1 MPLSASLPSAPSGAE
16 GRGVLG
22 GSPCPPPV
30 VAGRGS
36 GGRGEQGGRVR
47 RNRRGGTGRAA
58 GGTGGSCWRSGARS
72 KGPVGPAGRA
82 EASRLGGA
90 GRAACRRGGL
100 PGRSRRAGWSGGP
113 VGGVPSSPKC
123 SCLISRVKKSALQQ
137 NTSITLLAAGGTY
150 LPRPLNSGRGKPG
163 SSRSG
168 THVSWEWKVEGYED
182 LRPRPA
188 QSNTMELEVYWEGC
202 RGTHLPQA
210 PE

>member
-1 MPLSASLPSAPSGAE
+1 MVQKNRTKNYTQNIGLVQVPHLRRSMRHPRLACTRLMHRLFFWSPRGKGGQGLPLSASLPSAPSGAE

-22 GSPCPPPV
+22 GSRTCCL
-30 VAGRGS
+30 
-36 GGRGEQGGRVR
+36 Q
-47 RNRRGGTGRAA
+47 
-58 GGTGGSCWRSGARS
+58 
-72 KGPVGPAGRA
+72 
-82 EASRLGGA
+82 
-90 GRAACRRGGL
+90 
-100 PGRSRRAGWSGGP
+100 
-113 VGGVPSSPKC
+113 C
-123 SCLISRVKKSALQQ
+123 SCLISRAKKSALQQ

>member
-22 GSPCPPPV
+22 GSRTCCL
-30 VAGRGS
+30 
-36 GGRGEQGGRVR
+36 Q
-47 RNRRGGTGRAA
+47 
-58 GGTGGSCWRSGARS
+58 
-72 KGPVGPAGRA
+72 
-82 EASRLGGA
+82 
-90 GRAACRRGGL
+90 
-100 PGRSRRAGWSGGP
+100 
-113 VGGVPSSPKC
+113 C
-123 SCLISRVKKSALQQ
+123 SCLISRAKKSALQQ

-188 QSNTMELEVYWEGC
+188 QSNTMELEVYWRGVAGRTCPKHQSRLHEENKVPPELYMRGVQDFAQRGRRDIWEDRVRSGGSPETNFLRVHVRKC
-202 RGTHLPQA
+202 RNACVKAGVCTDPFRRVAWNQCPPSA
-210 PE
+210 CTET